1 MTGEKF
7 YLIQMKK
14 IILAFVLLL
23 SGNSVFSQTKPETFC
38 NPLNL
43 DYRFVSSEPSHRT
56 AADPVITLYKND
68 YFLFASASGGYW
80 YSPDLR
86 DWTFVAPEGLPLE
99 NPAPAILILGDKMYY
114 TAHRLKEVYE
124 TDNLK
129 TGVWRKVADI
139 DEYAD
144 PAFLLDDDE
153 RLYLYFGAS
162 LDGGI
167 SVVELD
173 PKQNFKAVAKPV
185 KLMNANSAEHGW
197 EGSGEDNLGYIR
209 SGVNRV
215 EPYIEGSWMT
225 KHNGTYYLQ
234 YSAPGTIWKT
244 YADGVYTSKL
254 PNKDF
259 VYQLYSPFSYKP
271 GGFIGSAGH
280 AATFQDKAG
289 NYWRVATMVISV
301 AHKFERRLG
310 IFPAGFDAEGV
321 MRTNT
326 YLGDYPQFL
335 PGVAKNPLDKNRTDW
350 MLLSFG
356 KRATASSTL
365 ENRPAENAFDEEI
378 RTVWSARTGEKGE
391 WLQVDLG
398 SISKINA
405 VQINFAEQDA
415 KAFGRAGKLF
425 QQYTIEIS
433 DDGKN
438 WKMLVD
444 KSKNQKDAPH
454 DYIEFS
460 KAANARF
467 LKLTNFRAA
476 SGKFAVRDLRV
487 FGESNTPKP
496 AEVKNFIVRRDEKDS
511 RKSVL
516 SWQPTANATGYI
528 VRFGISPKKLYNNY
542 QVVRG
547 NSLAMNGLNKN
558 VDYYFS
564 VDSINESGVTK
575 GRKITGS
582 NGKSSRNSISR

>member
-1 MTGEKF
+1 
-7 YLIQMKK
+7 MKK
-14 IILAFVLLL
+14 TIVVLYILLA
-23 SGNSVFSQTKPETFC
+23 SGGIFAQTKPQTFC

-43 DYRFVSSEPSHRT
+43 NYSFTSVGGTNHRT

-80 YSPDLR
+80 YSPDLS
-86 DWTFVAPEGLPLE
+86 DWTFVEPKGLPLE
-99 NPAPAILILGDKMYY
+99 KPAPAILILGDKIYY

-244 YADGVYTSKL
+244 YADGVYASKS

-259 VYQLYSPFSYKP
+259 VYQPYSPFSYKP

-280 AATFQDKAG
+280 AATFRDKRG

-310 IFPAGFDAEGV
+310 IFPAGFDADGV

-335 PGVAKNPLDKNRTDW
+335 PGTIKNPIDKNLAGW

-356 KRATASSTL
+356 KKATASSTL
-365 ENRPAENAFDEEI
+365 ENRPVENAFDEDV
-378 RTVWSARTGEKGE
+378 RTVWSAESSAKGE
-391 WLQVDLG
+391 WLTVDLG
-398 SISKINA
+398 AISNINA
-405 VQINFAEQDA
+405 VQINSAEQDSTA
-415 KAFGRAGKLF
+415 KGSAPEIY
-425 QQYTIEIS
+425 QQYVLEIS

-460 KAANARF
+460 KAVKARF

-487 FGESNTPKP
+487 FGNAPQAKP
-496 AEVKNFIVRRDEKDS
+496 AAVKNFTVRRNPNDA
-511 RKSVL
+511 RKAVL
-516 SWQPTANATGYI
+516 NWQSSPNADGYTI
-528 VRFGISPKKLYNNY
+528 RFGISPKKLYGSY
-542 QVVRG
+542 QVNKG
-547 NSLAMNGLNKN
+547 NSLSMNGLNKN
-558 VDYYFS
+558 VEYYFAIDAFNAGG
-564 VDSINESGVTK
+564 VAESRRV
-575 GRKITGS
+575 
-582 NGKSSRNSISR
+582 ISAEK